1 MTEPE
6 IDLPG
11 ALDAISTT
19 QPLIDAVTN
28 AVTVNGVA
36 NAILHWGGLPVMA
49 DDLREVAE
57 MVATADGCLLNT
69 GDVSETG
76 EETMLAAGR
85 AANEHGV
92 PIVLD
97 PVGYGAT
104 PARVA
109 VTDHLLA
116 DLDVAIING
125 NRAEIGAIAG
135 GVSEGDGASE
145 TSEIRGVE
153 AVGESDVADVAAGA
167 IACAR
172 ETDAVVVVSGET
184 DVVAD
189 GEHAYAITAG
199 HSMMGRVVGTGCLL
213 GATLAVF
220 VASLD
225 DSLDAALTATTAYG
239 LAGERAAAGDFGESA
254 GPASYEMAFRDAMA
268 GIAASEADVSAET
281 DVRTRIE
288 RIATSEQS

>member
-1 MTEPE
+1 MRGPE

-11 ALDAISTT
+11 ALDAISRTR
-19 QPLIDAVTN
+19 PLIDAVTN

-57 MVATADGCLLNT
+57 MIATADGCLLNT

-76 EETMLAAGR
+76 EKTMLAAGR

-97 PVGYGAT
+97 PVGVGAT
-104 PARVA
+104 PTRVT
-109 VTDHLLA
+109 VTKHLLA
-116 DLDVAIING
+116 DLDVAIVNG
-125 NRAEIGAIAG
+125 NHAEIGAIAG
-135 GVSEGDGASE
+135 EGDSASE

-153 AVGESDVADVAAGA
+153 AVGESNVADVAATA
-167 IACAR
+167 IVCAR

-189 GEHAYAITAG
+189 GETAYAITAG
-199 HSMMGRVVGTGCLL
+199 HPTMGRVVGTGCML

-225 DSLDAALTATTAYG
+225 DSFDAALTATTAYG
-239 LAGERAAAGDFGESA
+239 LAGERAAAGDFGVYA

-268 GIAASEADVSAET
+268 GIAAAPDGDGSTDASANANL
-281 DVRTRIE
+281 DARIE
-288 RIATSEQS
+288 RVATTE